1 MKKNSM
7 NGICLHW
14 YVLRKAL
21 FAMKLTT
28 LIFLISTL
36 SLMAGESY
44 SQDTRISLNMKNVQ
58 IKDVLLKIENSSEF
72 FFIYNNQLIDVDR
85 NVSITVSN
93 EKISDVLRNVFQDQ
107 QVEFQLTDRKI
118 VIVPTEMANQQSQ
131 TKVSGKVTD
140 TTGAPLPGVSIV
152 IKGTSTG
159 TITDAN
165 GNYSLSNVPSNATLQ
180 YSFVGMKMQEIAV
193 GSNLTINVTLAEES
207 IGIEEVVAIGYGTQR
222 KSDVTS
228 SVSTVK
234 SSEFLKGNVKDAGQ
248 LIQGKVAGLT
258 ITSNSGDPLANTQI
272 SLRGNTTLFGTSSSP
287 LVLVDG
293 VPGDFN
299 SVAPEDIE
307 SIDVLKDGSAAA
319 IYGTRGTNGVILI
332 TTKRASGTYD
342 TTVEYTGYMSTQT
355 IAQKLDMMTAEGYRQ
370 QIVAGT
376 RSKSDDLG
384 ATTNWLDEI
393 TQTPLSHVQNL
404 TFRGGNEKTNYLAS
418 LNYNDTEGIFL
429 KTGKRTFTA
438 RTDVNHYM
446 FNGLVKFNMGLISRN
461 IYHENVSSTNYTYRQ
476 ALIYNPT
483 APIKNADGSWY
494 ENPGAF
500 NYDNPV
506 SRIHE
511 SDGDERSQW
520 SRMNATVTI
529 NPFEGFT
536 LKALTSFSKYNS
548 RGSYY
553 ETRNN
558 ISTVRSQLNG
568 YASNSSVESID
579 RLVELTADYS
589 KTIGEHRFTVLGGY
603 SYQDN
608 DWHNMYMSNQQ
619 FPTDLFGAD
628 QIQLGTGI
636 KEGATS
642 SNIGSSR
649 NKTNLIG
656 FFGRLNYNYK
666 NRYLLMASLRHEAA
680 SQLYGTKN
688 PWGNFPSVSLG
699 WRVSQESFMKNIT
712 FINELKLRAGYG
724 VTGTQPSDQ
733 FLGVATIGYSGS
745 VYSNGKWMKTLAPT
759 RNPNPYLRWEEK
771 QETNI
776 GIDFA
781 IANNRVSGNI
791 DLYNRTIDGLLYDY
805 TVPVPPNLV
814 TTTRANVGKM
824 ENKGIEVLIN
834 VIPVRAKD
842 FEWTSSINF
851 STNSNKLVS
860 LSNDLYQ
867 ATQEY
872 FTTGYTGEPIQ
883 TFTHRVD
890 VGNKIGNFYG
900 FKVIDVDAEGKWIYE
915 DKDGNAVPYDKFTHD
930 FKDKKVLGNGLPK
943 LYAGWNNNL
952 RYKNFDFSVTMRGAF
967 GYQILN
973 FERMYLENTKT
984 VQYNRLASAY
994 DKVFGKAVLS
1004 NKMDL
1009 EYNSNYIEDGDHWK
1023 IDNITVGYSFK
1034 TKTQYIKSARVYL
1047 SSLNTFILT
1056 NYKGIDPEVSR
1067 GGLDPGNDGRDK
1079 YPTTR
1084 TFTLGMNINF

>member
-355 IAQKLDMMTAEGYRQ
+355 IAQKLNMMTAEGYRQ

>member
-85 NVSITVSN
+85 NVSITVNN

-355 IAQKLDMMTAEGYRQ
+355 IAQKLNMMTAEGYRQ

-656 FFGRLNYNYK
+656 FLGRLNYNYK

>member
-85 NVSITVSN
+85 NVSITVNN

-355 IAQKLDMMTAEGYRQ
+355 IAQKLNMMTAEGYRQ

-915 DKDGNAVPYDKFTHD
+915 DKDGNAIPYDKFTHD